1 MGAKLYRNIPV
12 GDLPDTDWVSAQ
24 EVLAGV
30 ENIYEL
36 WPGRAAL
43 EVVAV
48 WWNANAA
55 PAGVGAAVSDAG
67 SVTLHP
73 VEVKPIAACDAVAD
87 VSAFTAVVAATSS
100 LAAPAF
106 EKQSLADTNPD
117 EMYMRVAAATAP
129 GTATHLRL
137 IVEVTP

>member
-1 MGAKLYRNIPV
+1 MSVKLYREIAV
-12 GDLPDTDWVSAQ
+12 ADLPDGDWVADQ
-24 EVLAGV
+24 EIGEGV
-30 ENIYEL
+30 VNIYSL
-36 WPGRAAL
+36 WPGRAAI
-43 EVVAV
+43 EVVCV
-48 WWNANAA
+48 WWNAG
-55 PAGVGAAVSDAG
+55 AGTAVYDAG
-67 SVTLHP
+67 AVTLQP
-73 VEVKPIAACDAVAD
+73 VEVKRIAAGDAVAG
-87 VSAFTAVVAATSS
+87 VSAFAAVVAATSS